1 MQTTVKRPKY
11 LNLVKIRLPIPGI
24 VSIAHRL
31 SGVLMFLAI
40 PLMAYMLHLASSGEA
55 GFSQAQV
62 IMQHPLTR
70 LVIVIL
76 SWSLFHH
83 LFAGIRYLLIDM
95 DVGVDKPT
103 ARASASIVFVA
114 GLLAALITLGAIL

>member
-24 VSIAHRL
+24 VSIAHRI

-40 PLMAYMLHLASSGEA
+40 PLLAYMLHLASSGEA
-55 GFSQAQV
+55 GFTQAST
-62 IMQHPLTR
+62 IIQHPFTR

-95 DVGVDKPT
+95 DL
-103 ARASASIVFVA
+103 S
-114 GLLAALITLGAIL
+114 LIHI